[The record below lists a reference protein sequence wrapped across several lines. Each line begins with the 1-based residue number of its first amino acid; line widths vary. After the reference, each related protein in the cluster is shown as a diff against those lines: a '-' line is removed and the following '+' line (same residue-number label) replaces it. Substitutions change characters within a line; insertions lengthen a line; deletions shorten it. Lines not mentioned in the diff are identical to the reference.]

1 LTNVSV
7 VRYKRSG
14 KRFEVACYKNKVR
27 EWRTGV
33 EKDLDEVLQIKS
45 IFVNVSKGQTASKE
59 DVEKAFPGLNT
70 DEALLEILKKGDLQ
84 VGEKERS
91 HELSNSFREIATG
104 VAEKCVDPGSQR
116 PYTVGIIEKA
126 MHDAGYS
133 IKTGRSAKQ
142 QVLDVIKLLQSSDTL
157 PIERAKMRVRITMSN
172 KEGKKLK
179 EKLLPLVEKVE
190 EDDWTEDWELIA
202 SIDPGALRQ
211 INELLENET
220 KGRGR
225 VETLSFSSIADG
237 DE

>member
-1 LTNVSV
+1 MPA
-7 VRYKRSG
+7 G
-14 KRFEVACYKNKVR
+14 
-27 EWRTGV
+27 G
-33 EKDLDEVLQIKS
+33 LQ
-45 IFVNVSKGQTASKE
+45 
-59 DVEKAFPGLNT
+59 
-70 DEALLEILKKGDLQ
+70 ILKKGDLQ

-157 PIERAKMRVRITMSN
+157 PIERAKMRVRITMPN

-179 EKLLPLVEKVE
+179 EKVLPLIEKVE
-190 EDDWTEDWELIA
+190 EDEWTEDWELV
-202 SIDPGALRQ
+202 SM
-211 INELLENET
+211 
-220 KGRGR
+220 
-225 VETLSFSSIADG
+225 LSPSDSS
-237 DE
+237 